1 MDLEGCIIAQ
11 KGVPVGLRSYPEEPD
26 PGNAGEGKCWTPGA
40 SFRPS
45 RRREVAMERIIEA
58 ARRGEVHPTAA
69 AVARIE
75 GVETSRLLRG
85 ICDGTVVI
93 PCSNTVAR
101 PKPCGVGRGLTVKVN
116 ANIGSSADLES
127 IEVEMEKLH
136 TAVHHGA
143 DTVMD
148 LSTGPLWREILEGIS
163 GASPVPLGTVPL
175 YQVFG
180 EVLEGG
186 GSVGDV
192 DPEAMLSAV
201 EDHCRLGVDF
211 LTLHCGVTRRA
222 VELLRQQ
229 GRKLGI
235 VSRGGALM
243 AEWMSVR
250 RAENPFYARFDDLID
265 ILGRYDATFSLG
277 DGLRPGCLADASD
290 RAQIEELITLGEL
303 QKRAFSAGVQV
314 MVEGPGHVPMD
325 QIEHN
330 IRLQKTLCNGAP
342 FYVLGPIVTDLA
354 PGYDH
359 ITSAIGGAMAAWFGA
374 DFLCYV
380 TPAEHLRL
388 PDVEDVRV
396 GTVTARIAA
405 HAADVARGLPGAR
418 DRDDAMAEARSNFDW
433 DAQFALALD
442 PEKACA
448 ERRKAMPSDTD
459 VCSMC
464 GRLCAVKTSK
474 RALEPEPGPR

>member
-1 MDLEGCIIAQ
+1 MENVIDAA
-11 KGVPVGLRSYPEEPD
+11 RSGSGHPSIEEV
-26 PGNAGEGKCWTPGA
+26 A
-40 SFRPS
+40 
-45 RRREVAMERIIEA
+45 RREGLSPRFVMAGIA
-58 ARRGEVHPTAA
+58 A
-69 AVARIE
+69 
-75 GVETSRLLRG
+75 
-85 ICDGTVVI
+85 GTIVI
-93 PCSNTVAR
+93 PCSNASGR
-101 PKPCGVGRGLTVKVN
+101 ANPCGVGRGLTVKVN
-116 ANIGSSADLES
+116 ANIGSSADMES
-127 IEVEMEKLH
+127 IDSELSKLD
-136 TAVHHGA
+136 TAVRHGA

-148 LSTGPLWREILEGIS
+148 LSTGPRWREILGRIS
-163 GASPVPLGTVPL
+163 QASPVPLGTVPL

-186 GSVGDV
+186 GEAGDV
-192 DPEAMLSAV
+192 EPDAMFSAV

-222 VELLRQQ
+222 VELLKQQ

-243 AEWMSVR
+243 AEWMAAR
-250 RAENPFYARFDDLID
+250 RAENPFYERFGDLID
-265 ILGRYDATFSLG
+265 ILRRYDATFSLG

-290 RAQIEELITLGEL
+290 RAQIEELVTLGEL
-303 QKRAFSAGVQV
+303 QQRSLASGVQV
-314 MVEGPGHVPMD
+314 MIEGPGHVPMN

-330 IRLQKTLCNGAP
+330 IRLQKTLCGGAP
-342 FYVLGPIVTDLA
+342 FYVLGPIVTDIA

-396 GTVTARIAA
+396 GTVAARIAA
-405 HAADVARGLPGAR
+405 HAADVARGSTGAR
-418 DRDDAMAEARSNFDW
+418 AMDDAMAAARASFDW
-433 DAQFALALD
+433 ERQFELAID
-442 PEKACA
+442 PEKACT
-448 ERRKAMPSDTD
+448 ERRKAMPSDTE

-464 GRLCAVKTSK
+464 GRLCAVKTSR
-474 RALEPEPGPR
+474 RALEPEPGGR